1 MPSPMQA
8 AGNPDIWNLSKTHDL
23 VDIGLR
29 HSEDLARQLA
39 EGWRKM
45 YPGFRVRVIRAL
57 VKVDSARMLVWMVT
71 LRKQKEVR

>member
-8 AGNPDIWNLSKTHDL
+8 AGNLSKTHDL

-45 YPGFRVRVIRAL
+45 YPGFRVRVFPRTI
-57 VKVDSARMLVWMVT
+57 KVDRAWMLVWMVT
-71 LRKQKEVR
+71 LRKQR